1 LIELEPET
9 MTAAPRTRRQS
20 DPPAA
25 AAKTAPDPGADRR
38 PSGAPVQ
45 IPDPPASPEEL
56 FNIAVAAINK
66 RFKLGTLERLTI
78 ERPDLAAEI
87 ARAMDRVDITWRES
101 GPVGSPA
108 FKLAL
113 RTWYDLI
120 ILAIDYFEG

>member
-1 LIELEPET
+1 MIELEPET
-9 MTAAPRTRRQS
+9 MTAAPRTRRKS

-25 AAKTAPDPGADRR
+25 AAKTTPDPGGDRR
-38 PSGAPVQ
+38 PSGASVQ
-45 IPDPPASPEEL
+45 IPDPPAAPEEL

-66 RFKLGTLERLTI
+66 RFKMGTLERLAI

-87 ARAMDRVDITWRES
+87 ARAMDRVGITWRES